1 MISDQVKQSLLKNE
15 LILFAS
21 DFGKKAVAESWTVR
35 MSKQIKKLDQF
46 KEYENVNI
54 ATGGDSLIKD
64 VDLDC
69 AEANLLADAFLNP
82 TGMEFVREKTPRSHR
97 LYKVIDLKKKHT
109 RAYFDFKDKEKS
121 MLVELRGHK
130 HYTMCGGQYDNG
142 DKVVWTKYD
151 TPVEITYD
159 TLHKQCSKL
168 AVACVILRKF
178 ADKGKRNEYW
188 KLVIASLWYHKIE
201 EADCIN
207 IVEAVCN
214 AVDDDT
220 SERLARVKN
229 IYAKDRTEQI
239 QGLNTLSKEFNWNDD
254 EVKDFKKLLFKITG
268 RHLLPEFTNEFVNR
282 IAYMMKQKKYYDLE
296 DKEMYDAEAIDVKYS
311 KFFDGRYTP
320 LKYWKQHKDSKV
332 CVDFAYKPDNNNR
345 FVTVNKKL
353 MINVYEKNELEPNPK
368 ADTDL
373 FWALV
378 KHIIPHDDYR
388 EHFLNWFAYPI
399 QNPGKK
405 IRHALL
411 LQSDE
416 FQLGKGSL
424 FDIHRDLLGHH
435 NTNKIDLKEALD
447 KAKGYLINKQTVL
460 IDEAKA
466 SGSWG
471 EKNMFLNTLKTLIT
485 EGKAGIRQM
494 YKDYTEQDTC
504 TNYWIN
510 TNYRDAFP
518 MPYNEV
524 RYFVYFSEAK
534 RNANLL
540 DQFHEERLYGDLV
553 SGVLADLLDRDL
565 SKFKPMGV
573 APETPYLQQMR
584 KLADRPIADYVREQF
599 EQGIHPFNRDILS
612 VTELFS
618 WLTDNVR
625 NVKVLRQNELAQA
638 LRDVGGILKKGCK
651 VRGLGTAVN
660 LWIIRNHDKY
670 KHLVAKDLGEKYKTF
685 YTDSKNNTLFLPTNR
700 APKQSK

>member
-1 MISDQVKQSLLKNE
+1 M
-15 LILFAS
+15 
-21 DFGKKAVAESWTVR
+21 
-35 MSKQIKKLDQF
+35 
-46 KEYENVNI
+46 
-54 ATGGDSLIKD
+54 
-64 VDLDC
+64 
-69 AEANLLADAFLNP
+69 
-82 TGMEFVREKTPRSHR
+82 
-97 LYKVIDLKKKHT
+97 
-109 RAYFDFKDKEKS
+109 
-121 MLVELRGHK
+121 
-130 HYTMCGGQYDNG
+130 
-142 DKVVWTKYD
+142 
-151 TPVEITYD
+151 
-159 TLHKQCSKL
+159 
-168 AVACVILRKF
+168 
-178 ADKGKRNEYW
+178 
-188 KLVIASLWYHKIE
+188 
-201 EADCIN
+201 
-207 IVEAVCN
+207 
-214 AVDDDT
+214 
-220 SERLARVKN
+220 
-229 IYAKDRTEQI
+229 
-239 QGLNTLSKEFNWNDD
+239 
-254 EVKDFKKLLFKITG
+254 
-268 RHLLPEFTNEFVNR
+268 
-282 IAYMMKQKKYYDLE
+282 
-296 DKEMYDAEAIDVKYS
+296 
-311 KFFDGRYTP
+311 
-320 LKYWKQHKDSKV
+320 
-332 CVDFAYKPDNNNR
+332 
-345 FVTVNKKL
+345 
-353 MINVYEKNELEPNPK
+353 
-368 ADTDL
+368 
-373 FWALV
+373 V

-700 APKQSK
+700 DPKQSK

>member
-1 MISDQVKQSLLKNE
+1 MIPDNVKQSILKNG
-15 LILFAS
+15 LIVFSS
-21 DFGKKAVAESWTVR
+21 DYGKKGVEESWTVR
-35 MSKQIKKLDQF
+35 LSKQIKKPDQF
-46 KEYENVNI
+46 KEYQNI
-54 ATGGDSLIKD
+54 NLVTGGDSLFID
-64 VDLDC
+64 IDLDC
-69 AEANLLADAFLNP
+69 AEANKLADAFLNP
-82 TGMEFVREKTPRSHR
+82 TGMEFGREKTPRSHR

-239 QGLNTLSKEFNWNDD
+239 QGLNTLSKEFNWNED

-471 EKNMFLNTLKTLIT
+471 EKNMFLNTLKTLIM

-700 APKQSK
+700 DPKQSK

>member
-82 TGMEFVREKTPRSHR
+82 TGMEFGREKTPRSHR

-142 DKVVWTKYD
+142 DKVAWTKFD

-178 ADKGKRNEYW
+178 PGKGQRNEYW

-239 QGLNTLSKEFNWNDD
+239 QGLNTLSKSLTGMMMK
-254 EVKDFKKLLFKITG
+254 KDFKKLLFKITG
-268 RHLLPEFTNEFVNR
+268 RLLPEFTNEFVAR

-700 APKQSK
+700 DPKQSK

>member
-1 MISDQVKQSLLKNE
+1 
-15 LILFAS
+15 
-21 DFGKKAVAESWTVR
+21 
-35 MSKQIKKLDQF
+35 
-46 KEYENVNI
+46 
-54 ATGGDSLIKD
+54 
-64 VDLDC
+64 
-69 AEANLLADAFLNP
+69 
-82 TGMEFVREKTPRSHR
+82 
-97 LYKVIDLKKKHT
+97 
-109 RAYFDFKDKEKS
+109 
-121 MLVELRGHK
+121 
-130 HYTMCGGQYDNG
+130 
-142 DKVVWTKYD
+142 
-151 TPVEITYD
+151 
-159 TLHKQCSKL
+159 
-168 AVACVILRKF
+168 
-178 ADKGKRNEYW
+178 
-188 KLVIASLWYHKIE
+188 
-201 EADCIN
+201 
-207 IVEAVCN
+207 
-214 AVDDDT
+214 
-220 SERLARVKN
+220 
-229 IYAKDRTEQI
+229 
-239 QGLNTLSKEFNWNDD
+239 
-254 EVKDFKKLLFKITG
+254 
-268 RHLLPEFTNEFVNR
+268 
-282 IAYMMKQKKYYDLE
+282 MMKQKKYYDLE

-700 APKQSK
+700 DPKQSK